1 MKRMKKSR
9 GVAVLVILVLILGAL
24 GAYAGIIL
32 SSTGAGKNRN
42 IKLGLD
48 LAGGVSITY
57 EAVGDTPTSEEM
69 NDTIYKLQQRIENDL
84 GSESTTTEAN
94 VYQVGDDRI
103 TVEIPGVTDANAI
116 LEELGTPGALYFI
129 KQKNAE
135 GNENY
140 SYDTASGTFTLN
152 YDLSELE
159 ENGSIVLTGS
169 EVESA
174 EATYETDQT
183 TKNQKPVVQINL
195 NETGTQAFADATTSA
210 YQNGESIGIYYDG
223 RFVSVPNVNSA
234 ITDGNCVIE
243 GMDDYEEAES
253 LASYIRIGGLD
264 VELAELQSEVVG
276 AQLGSDALKT
286 SLMAGAIGLGIVI
299 VFLIAMYLLPGF
311 AAALA
316 LLLYTELIISI
327 LYLFDIT
334 LTLPGIAGI
343 ILSIGMAVDG
353 NVIINTRI
361 KEELNAGQ
369 PVDQAIRLG
378 FKKSMSAILD
388 GNITTLIVAVVLLI
402 FGSGTVK
409 GFGYTLAFGIVL
421 SVFTSL
427 VVSRLI
433 VNGFYGVG
441 LKGEGCYAKVSKK
454 ARKIFD
460 FVGKKAVFI
469 IIACV
474 CILAGVVSMIAN
486 GASGKGALN
495 YSIEFIG
502 GVSTTVDMQKDVS
515 IDDFNGQ
522 IKSDIESVIGSSDIE
537 GQKVTG
543 TTQYVIKTP
552 ELSQDQ
558 ISQLKTLLVDK
569 YGADAESF
577 EIEKITATV
586 SRELQRDAFI
596 SLAIATACMLIYIWI
611 RFRKFKVAASSVIAL
626 IHDVCI
632 VVAFYALFRL
642 SVGNSFIACIL
653 SIVGYSI
660 NATIIVFDRVREN
673 LTNPLCSYD
682 LKKTIN
688 LSINQTLTRTLFT
701 SLTTFIVVLFLYILG
716 VESMRAF
723 ALPLAVGI
731 IAGTYSSVLIS
742 GNLLYIFTPK
752 AERYDDTAARSAS
765 KLMAKQSASDAAA
778 AAVSG
783 IAAVNETAGQEV
795 KPAKITANPNRKK
808 KKKRKQ

>member
-140 SYDTASGTFTLN
+140 SYDTASGTFILN

-343 ILSIGMAVDG
+343 ILSIGMAVDA
-353 NVIINTRI
+353 NVIIFARI
-361 KEELNAGQ
+361 REEIAAGKNVYSA
-369 PVDQAIRLG
+369 VDEG
-378 FKKSMSAILD
+378 FRKAMSAIVD
-388 GNITTLIVAVVLLI
+388 GNITTLIAAAVLGVL
-402 FGSGTVK
+402 GSGTVR
-409 GFGYTLAFGIVL
+409 GFATTLALGVVL
-421 SVFTSL
+421 SMFTAL
-427 VVSRLI
+427 VVTRTIMRSFLAL
-433 VNGFYGVG
+433 G
-441 LKGEGCYAKVSKK
+441 LKDEKLYGRAKERKTIHFISKK
-454 ARKIFD
+454 TIF
-460 FVGKKAVFI
+460 FAI
-469 IIACV
+469 SIIA
-474 CILAGVVSMIAN
+474 IGAGIIAMSMSA
-486 GASGKGALN
+486 ASSGKALN
-495 YSIEFIG
+495 YSLEFLG
-502 GVSTTVDMQKDVS
+502 GTSTTVTLDKDYTIAELDEKVTPIVSEITGDNDIQMQKVS
-515 IDDFNGQ
+515 
-522 IKSDIESVIGSSDIE
+522 
-537 GQKVTG
+537 G
-543 TTQYVIKTP
+543 TNQVVIKTRTL
-552 ELSQDQ
+552 ELEEREEMNAAMEENFGAKEEE
-558 ISQLKTLLVDK
+558 ISSENISSTISGEMRRQSIVAVLVAAFFMLL
-569 YGADAESF
+569 
-577 EIEKITATV
+577 
-586 SRELQRDAFI
+586 
-596 SLAIATACMLIYIWI
+596 YIWFRFKDI
-611 RFRKFKVAASSVIAL
+611 RFATSAIVAL
-626 IHDVCI
+626 LHDVM
-632 VVAFYALFRL
+632 VVLALYACLRL
-642 SVGNSFIACIL
+642 SVGSAFIACMLTVI
-653 SIVGYSI
+653 GYSV
-660 NATIIVFDRVREN
+660 NDTIVIFDRIREN
-673 LTNPLCSYD
+673 MVRLRNKNDRDELEKLADT
-682 LKKTIN
+682 
-688 LSINQTLTRTLFT
+688 SITQTLSRSISTSFT
-701 SLTTFIVVLFLYILG
+701 TAVTILMLLILG
-716 VESMRAF
+716 VSTIKEF
-723 ALPLAVGI
+723 ALPLLAGVMT
-731 IAGTYSSVLIS
+731 GTYSSICIATELWFIMRVYLKSKNEPQGGRRNRHQPKKQKATKENNGVL
-742 GNLLYIFTPK
+742 
-752 AERYDDTAARSAS
+752 
-765 KLMAKQSASDAAA
+765 
-778 AAVSG
+778 V
-783 IAAVNETAGQEV
+783 
-795 KPAKITANPNRKK
+795 
-808 KKKRKQ
+808 